1 LLQFCLAGYVALL
14 VIAAVEDVRARRIP
28 NWLTAGVAALY
39 PTYVLAS
46 PAAVPWLE
54 ALAVAGAILVVGF
67 LVFARGWLGGGDVK
81 LIAAV
86 SLWAGPEHMLL
97 FALITGLA
105 GGVLALATLSWQ
117 RLLGPLGLHLEA
129 LGLLGGPSAGAND
142 PQPAPTSLPYAI
154 AIAAGG
160 LAVAANLLTH

>member
-86 SLWAGPEHMLL
+86 SLWAGPEHILL

-129 LGLLGGPSAGAND
+129 LGLLGGTAATDGE
-142 PQPAPTSLPYAI
+142 PAPTTLPYAI